1 MNNRPY
7 SRWEAASMLKKVISI
22 VSLMIVGSLWPI
34 SARAVSTP
42 DWLHNLAQQPQKHYA
57 NDVDAVTLLDD
68 ETTIVKDNG
77 EIIHR
82 TREAYRI
89 LRPEGRGVAV
99 LHVHFDNE
107 RKMNSLHGWSITAK
121 GQEYEAKDKDA
132 FERSASTYEIFSD
145 VKERILDVP
154 GAEID
159 DAQEDIGNED
169 EENNYYSL
177 GGDKD

>member
-57 NDVDAVTLLDD
+57 NDVDAVTLLD
-68 ETTIVKDNG
+68 EHTTAVKDNG
-77 EIIHR
+77 EIVKR
-82 TREAYRI
+82 RRLAYRI
-89 LRPEGRGVAV
+89 LRPEGKGVAALGV
-99 LHVHFDNE
+99 PFDNE
-107 RKMNSLHGWSITAK
+107 TKLNALHGWSITAK

-132 FERSASTYEIFSD
+132 FEHSTSTY
-145 VKERILDVP
+145 
-154 GAEID
+154 
-159 DAQEDIGNED
+159 
-169 EENNYYSL
+169 
-177 GGDKD
+177 